1 MANELTRIIQKF
13 NVTKDKLEAVKMD
26 RLNKLIAERTQKIKK
41 LCASVSKEIKT
52 KNAIYMGGKGVYYD
66 PCVVALLPNR
76 DHFKFS
82 AQTRDS

>member
-13 NVTKDKLEAVKMD
+13 NVTKDELEASKMD

-52 KNAIYMGGKGVYYD
+52 TK
-66 PCVVALLPNR
+66 
-76 DHFKFS
+76 
-82 AQTRDS
+82 